1 MPLGLPRC
9 APPPCLPKR
18 CALMTSVLAL
28 RRQPPSRF
36 TPEEQPEPPPTPR
49 KRARRPPPGAPSEAA
64 SSKRGRDPLM
74 KQYLSMLLFDRKNLR
89 FSDFV
94 RLQQLEAQLRALEFD
109 VVGDER
115 HRLELMR
122 QYNAPPLVCQR
133 RPPLRLPPTLPH
145 TRACPRYGLRR
156 LRARARATKHVM
168 PSVFPSP
175 PCGRAKPH
183 GFPCPRRAARPSASA
198 THLLFSY

>member
-1 MPLGLPRC
+1 
-9 APPPCLPKR
+9 
-18 CALMTSVLAL
+18 MTSVLAL

-122 QYNAPPLVCQR
+122 QYNAPPHVCQR
-133 RPPLRLPPTLPH
+133 RPLCASPPPYPTLE
-145 TRACPRYGLRR
+145 RAPGTDCGGSG
-156 LRARARATKHVM
+156 RARAPLSTSCPASILLPHAGGQDRTG
-168 PSVFPSP
+168 SP
-175 PCGRAKPH
+175 VDN
-183 GFPCPRRAARPSASA
+183 
-198 THLLFSY
+198 

>member
-1 MPLGLPRC
+1 
-9 APPPCLPKR
+9 
-18 CALMTSVLAL
+18 
-28 RRQPPSRF
+28 
-36 TPEEQPEPPPTPR
+36 
-49 KRARRPPPGAPSEAA
+49 
-64 SSKRGRDPLM
+64 M

-133 RPPLRLPPTLPH
+133 RPPLRLPPHPTPH
-145 TRACPRYGLRR
+145 SSVPPVRIAAAQG
-156 LRARARATKHVM
+156 ARARH
-168 PSVFPSP
+168 
-175 PCGRAKPH
+175 
-183 GFPCPRRAARPSASA
+183 
-198 THLLFSY
+198 

>member
-9 APPPCLPKR
+9 APPPYLPKR

-64 SSKRGRDPLM
+64 SSKRERDPLM

-94 RLQQLEAQLRALEFD
+94 RLQQLEVRVPLVAHDLAAREAAHGDDHGLRVAAVQDPGPPRTGGRALLTRR
-109 VVGDER
+109 G
-115 HRLELMR
+115 
-122 QYNAPPLVCQR
+122 PLSQR
-133 RPPLRLPPTLPH
+133 
-145 TRACPRYGLRR
+145 Y
-156 LRARARATKHVM
+156 VN
-168 PSVFPSP
+168 
-175 PCGRAKPH
+175 
-183 GFPCPRRAARPSASA
+183 RRASLERDG
-198 THLLFSY
+198 Y